1 MGEQP
6 TCDIQ
11 QVATAPMVLHEEP
24 QRAALMGVLQSAL
37 DKGTDPDAI
46 RVVGELIER
55 MEDRWAVRAFAA
67 AKADFQA
74 ECPLVRKTTT
84 ANIVSQ
90 RKGTRYQYSYAE
102 LPEIE
107 RTIAPYRHKHG
118 LSYEW
123 DTEYATTGQLLCIC
137 IVRHTGGHDAKSRFP
152 CPIDSAAAMTDPQK
166 YGSAMTYA
174 KRQSLIAAFGLT
186 ACDPDDDGAGG
197 TAAFVPIAPDQ
208 VVGIRE
214 LISELDEPGKETAI
228 LAWVKVEK
236 LEDVP
241 VDRLDEITRGLSTQI
256 AEKAAG
262 AAEGAPA

>member
-1 MGEQP
+1 MEANSEIQP
-6 TCDIQ
+6 
-11 QVATAPMVLHEEP
+11 VATAPMAVVHEEP

-37 DKGTDPDAI
+37 DKGTNPEAI
-46 RVVGELIER
+46 KVVGELIER

-90 RKGTRYQYSYAE
+90 KKGTRFQYNYAE

-118 LSYEW
+118 LAYEW
-123 DTEYATTGQLLCIC
+123 DTEETKTGRLFCVC
-137 IVRHTGGHDAKSRFP
+137 IVRHVAGHSAKSRFP
-152 CPIDSAAAMTDPQK
+152 CTIDNAAAMTDPQK
-166 YGSAMTYA
+166 QGSAMTYS

-197 TAAFVPIAPDQ
+197 TAAFETISAEDAANLEEVLKAPEFSRN
-208 VVGIRE
+208 GFLTHFEI
-214 LISELDEPGKETAI
+214 
-228 LAWVKVEK
+228 
-236 LEDVP
+236 EDVKQ
-241 VDRLDEITRGLSTQI
+241 LSI
-256 AEKAAG
+256 ARHIEAWNMIRAKRAKLAEKAQ
-262 AAEGAPA
+262 P

>member
-1 MGEQP
+1 MA
-6 TCDIQ
+6 IR
-11 QVATAPMVLHEEP
+11 EEP
-24 QRAALMGVLQSAL
+24 QRVALMGVLQSAL
-37 DKGTDPDAI
+37 DKGTDPAALK
-46 RVVGELIER
+46 VVGELIER
-55 MEDRWAVRAFAA
+55 MEDRWAERAFAT

-90 RKGTRYQYSYAE
+90 KKGTRFQYNYAE

-123 DTEYATTGQLLCIC
+123 DTEESQSGRLFCVC
-137 IVRHTGGHDAKSRFP
+137 IVRHVKGHSAKSRFP
-152 CPIDSAAAMTDPQK
+152 LTIDNAAAMTDTQK
-166 YGSAMTYA
+166 QGSAMTYS

-197 TAAFVPIAPDQ
+197 TAAFVPIAADQ
-208 VVGIRE
+208 VDGIRK
-214 LISELDEPGKETAI
+214 LIAELDEPGKEAGI
-228 LAWVKVEK
+228 LAWIKVEK

-241 VDRLDEITRGLSTQI
+241 VDRLDQITRELTRQI
-256 AEKAAG
+256 AEKAAKG
-262 AAEGAPA
+262 GQS